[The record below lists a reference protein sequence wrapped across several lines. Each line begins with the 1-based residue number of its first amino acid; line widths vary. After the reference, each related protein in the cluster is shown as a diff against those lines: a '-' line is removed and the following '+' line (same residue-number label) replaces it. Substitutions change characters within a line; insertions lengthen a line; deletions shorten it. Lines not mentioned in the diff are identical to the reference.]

1 MKKRRINITT
11 CCLALLLLGS
21 CIHEYPEQTGATPAT
36 VELELEV
43 VLDEELLP
51 LPEEARTR
59 TVPTGYERRFIID
72 VYHEGKVMEEKRIT
86 ATQGGTHG
94 GKFTLPVPLKLNP
107 LKYTLVAW
115 VDYVEAGTNEDL
127 SFETT
132 DLGNVASI
140 HPYPGGSHLRE
151 AFYGTTELDLT
162 SYGDAR
168 DTRNIRMACTV
179 NMQRTHAH
187 FRIIATDADEFRE
200 ILARRSITTRQP
212 QEYQVRVLYEFYF
225 PTAFDAVAGVPCAS
239 DTGVEFTSSL
249 TLQSVCGSECE
260 LVADYIP
267 AGETPSFITLTLE
280 LTDDTG
286 KLLSR
291 AQGVQVPYK
300 RGCTTTVSG
309 RFLTTMMSGGI
320 DFDAGYEGEFNVD
333 ISDFIK

>member
-1 MKKRRINITT
+1 MKKRRINIIT

-21 CIHEYPEQTGATPAT
+21 CIHEYPEQAGMTPAT
-36 VELELEV
+36 VEVELEV

-59 TVPTGYERRFIID
+59 STLAGYERRFIID
-72 VYHEGKVMEEKRIT
+72 VYHEGNVVKEKRIVAT
-86 ATQGGTHG
+86 APEETEE
-94 GKFTLPVPLKLNP
+94 GKFSIPVTLKLNI

-115 VDYVEAGTNEDL
+115 ADYVEAGTNEDL
-127 SFETT
+127 CFETT

-140 HPYPGGSHLRE
+140 HPYPGESHLRE
-151 AFYGTTELDLT
+151 AFYGTTQLDLT
-162 SYGDAR
+162 SYGDVQDAR
-168 DTRNIRMACTV
+168 KACTV

-187 FRIIATDADEFRE
+187 FRIIATDADEFQE
-200 ILARRSITTRQP
+200 ILARRAITTRQP

-225 PTAFDAVAGVPCAS
+225 PTAFDAVAGVPCGS

-249 TLQSVCGSECE
+249 TLQPACGSECQ

-267 AGETPSFITLTLE
+267 AGETPSFVTLTLE
-280 LTDDTG
+280 LTDAAG
-286 KLLSR
+286 KLVSR
-291 AQGVQVPYK
+291 AQGVEVPYK

-320 DFDAGYEGEFNVD
+320 DFDAGYDGEFNID
-333 ISDFIK
+333 IGDFIK